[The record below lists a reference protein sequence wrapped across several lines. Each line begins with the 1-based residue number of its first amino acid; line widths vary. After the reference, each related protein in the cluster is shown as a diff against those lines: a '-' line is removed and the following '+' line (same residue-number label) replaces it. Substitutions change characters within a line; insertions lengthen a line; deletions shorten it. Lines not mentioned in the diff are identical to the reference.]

1 MMSNLRHAD
10 YTQKLAGKIVRRV
23 RWSNYVD
30 ENWHALSI
38 EFEDNTLVSFRFA
51 LRMDEDAELSDFIE
65 GNLSNE
71 KKLIPLPVN
80 ISRVRQEGE

>member
-10 YTQKLAGKIVRRV
+10 YTQHLAGKVVRRV
-23 RWSNYVD
+23 RWSNYGD

-51 LRMDEDAELSDFIE
+51 LTIDEQAELSDFIG
-65 GNLSNE
+65 GNLSHE
-71 KKLIPLPVN
+71 RKLTPLPVR
-80 ISRVRQEGE
+80 SRSIKQEGE